1 MKRQKIVY
9 ICSPLRGDLAG
20 NIIKANYYSRFAY
33 EQGCIPLAP
42 HAIFTQFLDD
52 NNPNERKSGMTMGLN
67 LLDRCDEL
75 WAFGPNISDG
85 MKREIE
91 HARRKGIPIRYL
103 SESMEAE

>member
-20 NIIKANYYSRFAY
+20 NIVKANYYSRFAY

-52 NNPNERKSGMTMGLN
+52 DNPNERKSGMAMGLR

-85 MKREIE
+85 MKKEIE
-91 HARRKGIPIRYL
+91 HARRKGISIRYL
-103 SESMEAE
+103 SESLEEE